1 LQFWSIA
8 TRASNFEKAKM
19 VMQEWQEFWE
29 NTTDVQFKMYVEVL
43 DLLESYWK
51 DIQAKAI
58 E

>member
-1 LQFWSIA
+1 
-8 TRASNFEKAKM
+8 M